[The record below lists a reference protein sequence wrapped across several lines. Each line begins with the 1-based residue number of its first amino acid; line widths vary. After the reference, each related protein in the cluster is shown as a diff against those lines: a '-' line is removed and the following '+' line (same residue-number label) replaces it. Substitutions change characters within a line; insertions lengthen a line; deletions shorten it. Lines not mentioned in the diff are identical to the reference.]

1 MNERK
6 GLEERRNDLEKEMK
20 ELVANSKKENRAMN
34 EDEVAKFDEN
44 EKAIKEIDA
53 TLERMDKVN
62 NMEEKE
68 EKREEETEK
77 TLTTE
82 EKRFYKS
89 VEERDDTK
97 AFATYIRNRVAGI
110 ETRDGEVNLTKGA
123 NGGVIPQT
131 IVNKIWE
138 KVEEISP
145 IHNFATKYNMKGT
158 AILPKEDETDGA
170 ITVAFQAEFDEL
182 TSNSNKFATIS
193 LSGYLYGALTKIS
206 KSLLN
211 NTDFNLTQWVIKK
224 MAKKIAKFVEG
235 IDLHGYQNT
244 TAGIDVK
251 GVDGSYDATNMK
263 KVLASKS
270 AITSDELIDIQELV
284 PDAFQEGSAWYMNK
298 ATRTAVRKLRDG
310 DGNYLLQRDFSQ
322 KGRYVLLGAPVYPSE
337 NIEGLGKTN
346 KPVIYYGN
354 MEGLAVKETETP
366 EIEVLVERF
375 ATQHAI
381 GVVTWGE
388 IDVKVENPQAIA
400 VAVTPN
406 A

>member
-6 GLEERRNDLEKEMK
+6 GLEEKRNDLEKEMK

-44 EKAIKEIDA
+44 EKAIKEINA

-138 KVEEISP
+138 RVEEISP

-182 TSNSNKFATIS
+182 TSNSNKFALANNN
-193 LSGYLYGALTKIS
+193 LSIS
-206 KSLLN
+206 KSFTNIKAELWLLLVK
-211 NTDFNLTQWVIKK
+211 LTSIPASIK
-224 MAKKIAKFVEG
+224 ILT
-235 IDLHGYQNT
+235 I
-244 TAGIDVK
+244 
-251 GVDGSYDATNMK
+251 S
-263 KVLASKS
+263 
-270 AITSDELIDIQELV
+270 
-284 PDAFQEGSAWYMNK
+284 
-298 ATRTAVRKLRDG
+298 
-310 DGNYLLQRDFSQ
+310 
-322 KGRYVLLGAPVYPSE
+322 
-337 NIEGLGKTN
+337 
-346 KPVIYYGN
+346 
-354 MEGLAVKETETP
+354 
-366 EIEVLVERF
+366 
-375 ATQHAI
+375 
-381 GVVTWGE
+381 
-388 IDVKVENPQAIA
+388 
-400 VAVTPN
+400 
-406 A
+406 